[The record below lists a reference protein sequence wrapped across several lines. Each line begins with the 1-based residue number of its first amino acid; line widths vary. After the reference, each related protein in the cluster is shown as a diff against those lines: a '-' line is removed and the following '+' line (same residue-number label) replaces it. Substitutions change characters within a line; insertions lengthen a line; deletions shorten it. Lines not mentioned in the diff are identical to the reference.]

1 VERKDKELME
11 SSNGVIDGYHKWLR
25 SRMQGTAWLPKLK
38 GLSGKEP
45 EVLEE
50 SEEVQ
55 VMKVECQTLILS
67 GDYHSP
73 TF

>member
-1 VERKDKELME
+1 MERKDKELME

-55 VMKVECQTLILS
+55 VMKVEC
-67 GDYHSP
+67 
-73 TF
+73 